1 MLSAKDVKHI
11 ASLSRIGIEDKEV
24 EDYQKNLSTIL
35 DYFKELEELNTDGI
49 EPIGHI
55 TGRDN
60 ISRGDLRV
68 EKSELERKAILDNSP
83 EKKDD
88 YIKVKSVL

>member
-1 MLSAKDVKHI
+1 MLSREEVKHI

-24 EDYQKNLSTIL
+24 EDYQKNLSAIL
-35 DYFKELEELNTDGI
+35 DHFKELEELDTKSI

-60 ISRGDLRV
+60 VSRNDERGVKDKFEREDIL
-68 EKSELERKAILDNSP
+68 KNAPERKDG
-83 EKKDD
+83 

>member
-1 MLSAKDVKHI
+1 MLSREEVKHI

-24 EDYQKNLSTIL
+24 EDYKKNLSAIL
-35 DYFKELEELNTDGI
+35 DYFKELEELDTKSI

-55 TGRDN
+55 TGRDDV
-60 ISRGDLRV
+60 SRLDERGMKDKFEREDIL
-68 EKSELERKAILDNSP
+68 KNAPERKDG
-83 EKKDD
+83 

>member
-1 MLSAKDVKHI
+1 MLSREEVKHI

-24 EDYQKNLSTIL
+24 EDYQKNLSAIL
-35 DYFKELEELNTDGI
+35 DHFKELEELDTKSI

-60 ISRGDLRV
+60 VSRDDERGVKDKFEREDIL
-68 EKSELERKAILDNSP
+68 KNTPERKDG
-83 EKKDD
+83 

>member
-1 MLSAKDVKHI
+1 MLSREEVKHI

-24 EDYQKNLSTIL
+24 EDYQKNLSAIL
-35 DYFKELEELNTDGI
+35 DHFKELEELDTKSI

-55 TGRDN
+55 TGRDDV
-60 ISRGDLRV
+60 SRFDERGRKDKFEREDIL
-68 EKSELERKAILDNSP
+68 KNAPERKDG
-83 EKKDD
+83 